1 MKKQFKIYEFSE
13 KSEDCYEGYR
23 PVTIKVSKKAEKLS
37 LKSQQLFVKHNKVV
51 DELFRELQKDN
62 PDMDFSD
69 FIGDDFAIFTGQV
82 MN

>member
-1 MKKQFKIYEFSE
+1 MKKQFKIYKFSE

-23 PVTIKVSKKAEKLS
+23 PVAVKVSKKAETLA
-37 LKSQQLFVKHNKVV
+37 LKSQQLFIKHGKIV

>member
-1 MKKQFKIYEFSE
+1 MKKQFKIYEFDE

-23 PVTIKVSKKAEKLS
+23 PVAIKVSKKAEKLS
-37 LKSQQLFVKHNKVV
+37 LKSQQLLIKHNKVV

-62 PDMDFSD
+62 PNIDFSD
-69 FIGDDFAIFTGQV
+69 FIGDDFAMFTGQV

>member
-1 MKKQFKIYEFSE
+1 MKKQFKIYEFNE

-23 PVTIKVSKKAEKLS
+23 PVAVKVSKKAEKLS
-37 LKSQQLFVKHNKVV
+37 KKSQELFTKHGKVV
-51 DELFRELQKDN
+51 YELFRELQKDN
-62 PDMDFSD
+62 PNIDFSD